1 MARGDPDAGKRG
13 ASSLEQTLK
22 ELPAQFK
29 LKIELINQSTL
40 NKIIVK
46 ILIGRILKIRQ
57 GAGKVLIFFHT
68 ESHHP
73 WQFHRAIAA
82 IRAHRD

>member
-1 MARGDPDAGKRG
+1 MARGDPDA
-13 ASSLEQTLK
+13 ASVAQTLK

-40 NKIIVK
+40 NKIIVE

-57 GAGKVLIFFHT
+57 GTGKVLIFFHT

>member
-1 MARGDPDAGKRG
+1 MARGDPDA
-13 ASSLEQTLK
+13 ASVAPLILEQTLK

>member
-1 MARGDPDAGKRG
+1 MARGDPRRGKRG
-13 ASSLEQTLK
+13 ALILEQTLK

-40 NKIIVK
+40 NKIIVE

-57 GAGKVLIFFHT
+57 GTGKVLIFFHT

-82 IRAHRD
+82 TRTRRD